1 MRKRKRAT
9 LQLKAAKK
17 QANVMAESNEVSERQ
32 KLKAISKA
40 MKANKIE
47 KPSKVYVVTR
57 KTKSGSMGTSSG
69 AKGKMKFVD
78 KRLRCD
84 TRAMKRKEKR
94 GPKKKK

>member
-1 MRKRKRAT
+1 MRKRKRAQ
-9 LQLKAAKK
+9 LKLKAAKK

-40 MKANKIE
+40 MKANKID
-47 KPSKVYVVTR
+47 KPGKVYVVTR
-57 KTKSGSMGTSSG
+57 KTSTGSTGTSSG

-84 TRAMKRKEKR
+84 TRALKRKEKR
-94 GPKKKK
+94 GPKRKK